1 MEDLTF
7 GEQVKIILGRKGMTI
22 KELAETIEKETGK
35 KMSRQN
41 LTQRL
46 GRDNFQEQ
54 DKRMIAQILGCQFH
68 LSIMVAEGESEET
81 QGETVVRYEQKP
93 KAHKKHISDE
103 GVPEQLELDLF
114 FDKDPDE
121 AEPTEPTE
129 AEETTV
135 AQEVASEPEE
145 SEEAVMVQGVASE
158 PEESEEAVMA
168 QEIAAEPV
176 EEETADTEEAPVY
189 EEETAYSPEEEA
201 PVYSAAEE
209 SAYSTDAE
217 QVSAYSTDAESDSD
231 YETEQI
237 YADRTPA
244 IQVEPLHPETMG
256 EDERDMTIGELY
268 DIHKE
273 LSDLEENV
281 RAGEPVEEIKKE
293 LEKPK
298 KEKFRGLNFFSRK
311 KKAVEE
317 EPAPV
322 EATQTYAEEEKEPY
336 RAEENNAADEGYS
349 SYEEQ
354 EEYGQPEY
362 ASEGYQEAAYENTGY
377 EQNDAGY
384 EPEYEQGDAEYQQ
397 GEAEFQPVIPHADEE
412 EDRELGDVNPYTGK
426 EYQSNSVRMHPTRIG
441 YVQVYDRTIHKWTD
455 MTEWAFLGYQE
466 RKKVLLGKA
475 YEPPI
480 YLD

>member
-1 MEDLTF
+1 
-7 GEQVKIILGRKGMTI
+7 
-22 KELAETIEKETGK
+22 
-35 KMSRQN
+35 
-41 LTQRL
+41 
-46 GRDNFQEQ
+46 
-54 DKRMIAQILGCQFH
+54 
-68 LSIMVAEGESEET
+68 
-81 QGETVVRYEQKP
+81 
-93 KAHKKHISDE
+93 
-103 GVPEQLELDLF
+103 
-114 FDKDPDE
+114 
-121 AEPTEPTE
+121 
-129 AEETTV
+129 
-135 AQEVASEPEE
+135 
-145 SEEAVMVQGVASE
+145 
-158 PEESEEAVMA
+158 MA
-168 QEIAAEPV
+168 QEIPAEPV

-217 QVSAYSTDAESDSD
+217 QVSANSTDAESDSD

>member
-1 MEDLTF
+1 
-7 GEQVKIILGRKGMTI
+7 
-22 KELAETIEKETGK
+22 
-35 KMSRQN
+35 MSRQN

-46 GRDNFQEQ
+46 GRDNFREQ
-54 DKRMIAQILGCQFH
+54 DMRMIAQILGCQFH

-114 FDKDPDE
+114 FDKDPMKQSRQNQQR
-121 AEPTEPTE
+121 

-145 SEEAVMVQGVASE
+145 SEEGSYGSGSCVRAGRIRRKAVMVQEVASE

-298 KEKFRGLNFFSRK
+298 KEKIQRIEFLFK
-311 KKAVEE
+311 K
-317 EPAPV
+317 
-322 EATQTYAEEEKEPY
+322 EKGSGR
-336 RAEENNAADEGYS
+336 RAC
-349 SYEEQ
+349 
-354 EEYGQPEY
+354 
-362 ASEGYQEAAYENTGY
+362 TG
-377 EQNDAGY
+377 
-384 EPEYEQGDAEYQQ
+384 
-397 GEAEFQPVIPHADEE
+397 
-412 EDRELGDVNPYTGK
+412 R
-426 EYQSNSVRMHPTRIG
+426 SNSDLCRRG
-441 YVQVYDRTIHKWTD
+441 KRTVSC
-455 MTEWAFLGYQE
+455 
-466 RKKVLLGKA
+466 RGK
-475 YEPPI
+475 
-480 YLD
+480 

>member
-54 DKRMIAQILGCQFH
+54 DMRMIAQILGCQFH

-145 SEEAVMVQGVASE
+145 SEEAVM
-158 PEESEEAVMA
+158 A

-209 SAYSTDAE
+209 
-217 QVSAYSTDAESDSD
+217 SAYSTDAESDSD

>member
-54 DKRMIAQILGCQFH
+54 DMRMIAQILGCQFH

-145 SEEAVMVQGVASE
+145 SEEAVMVQEVASE

-281 RAGEPVEEIKKE
+281 RAGEPVEEIKKDIE
-293 LEKPK
+293 IPSEQINKMKKQNDVQKTITPK
-298 KEKFRGLNFFSRK
+298 KHFEFKY
-311 KKAVEE
+311 AV
-317 EPAPV
+317 V
-322 EATQTYAEEEKEPY
+322 ENPDPYLKE
-336 RAEENNAADEGYS
+336 
-349 SYEEQ
+349 
-354 EEYGQPEY
+354 
-362 ASEGYQEAAYENTGY
+362 ASELFIKN
-377 EQNDAGY
+377 
-384 EPEYEQGDAEYQQ
+384 
-397 GEAEFQPVIPHADEE
+397 
-412 EDRELGDVNPYTGK
+412 
-426 EYQSNSVRMHPTRIG
+426 
-441 YVQVYDRTIHKWTD
+441 
-455 MTEWAFLGYQE
+455 
-466 RKKVLLGKA
+466 GKA
-475 YEPPI
+475 SVGMLQYI
-480 YLD
+480 LDTLVYAVQELLKLDFIVRIAF

>member
-54 DKRMIAQILGCQFH
+54 DMRMIAQILGCQFH

-121 AEPTEPTE
+121 AEPTESTE

-145 SEEAVMVQGVASE
+145 SEEAVM
-158 PEESEEAVMA
+158 A
-168 QEIAAEPV
+168 QEIPAEPV
-176 EEETADTEEAPVY
+176 EEEIADTEEAPVY

-397 GEAEFQPVIPHADEE
+397 GEAEFP
-412 EDRELGDVNPYTGK
+412 
-426 EYQSNSVRMHPTRIG
+426 
-441 YVQVYDRTIHKWTD
+441 DRTG
-455 MTEWAFLGYQE
+455 LPY
-466 RKKVLLGKA
+466 
-475 YEPPI
+475 
-480 YLD
+480 

>member
-54 DKRMIAQILGCQFH
+54 DMRMIAQILGCQFH

-121 AEPTEPTE
+121 AEPTESTE

-135 AQEVASEPEE
+135 AQE
-145 SEEAVMVQGVASE
+145 VASE

-189 EEETAYSPEEEA
+189 EEETAYSPEEET

-217 QVSAYSTDAESDSD
+217 QVSAYSTDAESDSN

-273 LSDLEENV
+273 LSDLEENA
-281 RAGEPVEEIKKE
+281 RAGESVEEIKKE

-311 KKAVEE
+311 KKAEKE

-322 EATQTYAEEEKEPY
+322 EETPAYAEEEKEPY
-336 RAEENNAADEGYS
+336 RADENNAADEGYS

-362 ASEGYQEAAYENTGY
+362 ASDEYQQNGY
-377 EQNDAGY
+377 EGTEYEQGDAGY
-384 EPEYEQGDAEYQQ
+384 EPEYEQGDAGYQQ
-397 GEAEFQPVIPHADEE
+397 GEDEFQPVIPHADEE
-412 EDRELGDVNPYTGK
+412 EDCELGDVNPYTGK
-426 EYQSNSVRMHPTRIG
+426 EYQTNSVRMHPTRIG

>member
-54 DKRMIAQILGCQFH
+54 DMRMIAQILGCQFH

-121 AEPTEPTE
+121 AEPTESTE

-145 SEEAVMVQGVASE
+145 SEEAVMVQEVASE

-168 QEIAAEPV
+168 QEIPAEPV
-176 EEETADTEEAPVY
+176 EEEIADTEEAPVY

-362 ASEGYQEAAYENTGY
+362 
-377 EQNDAGY
+377 
-384 EPEYEQGDAEYQQ
+384 EQGDAEYQQ

>member
-54 DKRMIAQILGCQFH
+54 DMRMIAQILGCQFH

-121 AEPTEPTE
+121 AEPTESAE

-135 AQEVASEPEE
+135 AQE
-145 SEEAVMVQGVASE
+145 VASE

-362 ASEGYQEAAYENTGY
+362 
-377 EQNDAGY
+377 
-384 EPEYEQGDAEYQQ
+384 EQGDAEYQQ

>member
-54 DKRMIAQILGCQFH
+54 DMRMIAQILGCQFH

-121 AEPTEPTE
+121 AEPTESTE

-145 SEEAVMVQGVASE
+145 SEEAVMVQEVASE

-201 PVYSAAEE
+201 PVYSAEEE

-256 EDERDMTIGELY
+256 EDCNKSAWLPQTRLYRSAGTFACSSRVRVERMASGCTS
-268 DIHKE
+268 KA
-273 LSDLEENV
+273 ST
-281 RAGEPVEEIKKE
+281 RPAGAVSPH
-293 LEKPK
+293 
-298 KEKFRGLNFFSRK
+298 R
-311 KKAVEE
+311 KAVS
-317 EPAPV
+317 PPLPQVASTHSCGC
-322 EATQTYAEEEKEPY
+322 AS
-336 RAEENNAADEGYS
+336 RAAKKSCTNLTAVRSGVRRRTSCPPSAAKPNLPQKAS
-349 SYEEQ
+349 SAAFS
-354 EEYGQPEY
+354 GSGAVKTVA
-362 ASEGYQEAAYENTGY
+362 AS
-377 EQNDAGY
+377 
-384 EPEYEQGDAEYQQ
+384 
-397 GEAEFQPVIPHADEE
+397 
-412 EDRELGDVNPYTGK
+412 R
-426 EYQSNSVRMHPTRIG
+426 S
-441 YVQVYDRTIHKWTD
+441 
-455 MTEWAFLGYQE
+455 
-466 RKKVLLGKA
+466 
-475 YEPPI
+475 
-480 YLD
+480 

>member
-54 DKRMIAQILGCQFH
+54 DMRMIAQILGCQFH

-121 AEPTEPTE
+121 AEPTESTE

-145 SEEAVMVQGVASE
+145 SEEAVMVQEVASE
-158 PEESEEAVMA
+158 PEESEEAVMV
-168 QEIAAEPV
+168 QEIPAEPV
-176 EEETADTEEAPVY
+176 EEEIADTEEAPVY

-322 EATQTYAEEEKEPY
+322 EATQTYAEE
-336 RAEENNAADEGYS
+336 
-349 SYEEQ
+349 
-354 EEYGQPEY
+354 
-362 ASEGYQEAAYENTGY
+362 
-377 EQNDAGY
+377 
-384 EPEYEQGDAEYQQ
+384 
-397 GEAEFQPVIPHADEE
+397 
-412 EDRELGDVNPYTGK
+412 
-426 EYQSNSVRMHPTRIG
+426 
-441 YVQVYDRTIHKWTD
+441 
-455 MTEWAFLGYQE
+455 
-466 RKKVLLGKA
+466 
-475 YEPPI
+475 
-480 YLD
+480 

>member
-54 DKRMIAQILGCQFH
+54 DMRMIAQILGCQFH

-135 AQEVASEPEE
+135 AQE
-145 SEEAVMVQGVASE
+145 VASE

-384 EPEYEQGDAEYQQ
+384 EPEYEQGTLPRETRS
-397 GEAEFQPVIPHADEE
+397 FLFPLVIC
-412 EDRELGDVNPYTGK
+412 
-426 EYQSNSVRMHPTRIG
+426 SG
-441 YVQVYDRTIHKWTD
+441 YVVAVFIQTPLLLSQQIVIQLFTTI
-455 MTEWAFLGYQE
+455 L
-466 RKKVLLGKA
+466 
-475 YEPPI
+475 
-480 YLD
+480 

>member
-54 DKRMIAQILGCQFH
+54 DMRMIAQILGCQFH

-121 AEPTEPTE
+121 AEPTESTE

-145 SEEAVMVQGVASE
+145 SEEAVM
-158 PEESEEAVMA
+158 A
-168 QEIAAEPV
+168 QEIPAEPV
-176 EEETADTEEAPVY
+176 EEEIADTEEAPVY

-362 ASEGYQEAAYENTGY
+362 ASEGYQEAAYE
-377 EQNDAGY
+377 
-384 EPEYEQGDAEYQQ
+384 
-397 GEAEFQPVIPHADEE
+397 IPDMSRMMPDMSRNMNRAMPNIS
-412 EDRELGDVNPYTGK
+412 RERL
-426 EYQSNSVRMHPTRIG
+426 SSSR
-441 YVQVYDRTIHKWTD
+441 
-455 MTEWAFLGYQE
+455 
-466 RKKVLLGKA
+466 
-475 YEPPI
+475 
-480 YLD
+480 